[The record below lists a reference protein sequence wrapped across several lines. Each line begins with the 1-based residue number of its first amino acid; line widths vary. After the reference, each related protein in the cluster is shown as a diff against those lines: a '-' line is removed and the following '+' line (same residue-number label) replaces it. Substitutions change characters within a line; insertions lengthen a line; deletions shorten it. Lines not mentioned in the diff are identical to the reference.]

1 MPFFG
6 VGRGTFVDASYAR
19 ATRNS
24 AWSCRRRDMRPAD
37 GEANEITM
45 ATEAAAHE
53 AHEVHAEPNYIAIFI
68 YLAVLTGVELLVY
81 AMGFTMVLKVG
92 LLVALALAKAM
103 LVAFCYLMLR
113 PDLSARAWTRS
124 HHPEEQVGVHEGA
137 ESSAPAAPAPDAST
151 PPQS

>member
-1 MPFFG
+1 
-6 VGRGTFVDASYAR
+6 
-19 ATRNS
+19 
-24 AWSCRRRDMRPAD
+24 
-37 GEANEITM
+37 M

-92 LLVALALAKAM
+92 LLVALALAKAVLVAM
-103 LVAFCYLMLR
+103 YFMHLSFERRALWIIAGIPMVLVAFCYMMLR

-124 HHPEEQVGVHEGA
+124 HHPEEQIGVHEGA
-137 ESSAPAAPAPDAST
+137 EGAAPAAPAPDASA